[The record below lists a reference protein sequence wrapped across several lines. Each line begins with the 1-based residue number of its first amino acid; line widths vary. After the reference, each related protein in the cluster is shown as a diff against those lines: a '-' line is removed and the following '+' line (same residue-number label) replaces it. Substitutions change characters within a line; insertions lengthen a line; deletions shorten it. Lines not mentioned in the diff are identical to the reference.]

1 MEKSGKGKIALL
13 HDYHHELTSFK
24 RSKKIVIIQTR
35 FPITMTTWYNCWIIY
50 IVCGGLL
57 TKLSD
62 SYDPT
67 DWNPPGSSVHGI
79 SQARALER
87 AAISST
93 GGTSWSRDQTHVS
106 YVSCIA
112 GRFFICWAIM
122 EAPLHS
128 SPLNISL
135 IILVLILPYFP
146 FKKIKKDKKDWYLK
160 RIFNI
165 SKIIKTTNSNPW
177 LIYCKWLLFS
187 YDTLPPLHLSFIF

>member
-1 MEKSGKGKIALL
+1 MYCGEIWKRENCFTPWLL
-13 HDYHHELTSFK
+13 SWVNFLW
-24 RSKKIVIIQTR
+24 SKKIIIIQAR
-35 FPITMTTWYNCWIIY
+35 FPITMTTCWIIY

-79 SQARALER
+79 SQARALEW

-106 YVSCIA
+106 YVSRIA

-128 SPLNISL
+128 LPLNINL

-146 FKKIKKDKKDWYLK
+146 FKKID
-160 RIFNI
+160 
-165 SKIIKTTNSNPW
+165 
-177 LIYCKWLLFS
+177 
-187 YDTLPPLHLSFIF
+187 